1 MARKA
6 DGKDAGHV
14 NGRLVDVTG
23 LTLADLDRIEGS
35 PLKDALRH
43 ILDDDDMGPVA
54 GFSSVVRKPGTSAL
68 PK

>member
-1 MARKA
+1 MK
-6 DGKDAGHV
+6 
-14 NGRLVDVTG
+14 GRLVDVTG

-35 PLKDALRH
+35 TFKDTLRH

-54 GFSSVVRKPGTSAL
+54 GFSSIVQKAVTSTL

>member
-1 MARKA
+1 M
-6 DGKDAGHV
+6 KDAHV
-14 NGRLVDVTG
+14 KGRLVDVTG

-35 PLKDALRH
+35 AFRDALRH

-54 GFSSVVRKPGTSAL
+54 GFSSVVQKTVTSTL